1 MKAKRRFVV
10 LAVVMLAAVLV
21 IPGFAAEQEKSQ
33 QQPMGR
39 QAMTERASKIL
50 DKDVKDQKGEDVGK
64 VNDIL
69 MNRNGQVEYLI
80 VSQGG
85 VLGVGEKLI
94 PIPFRKVRVDTKND
108 DIVLMNIDKEKLEK
122 APHFTSE
129 KWNEMNT
136 ADFDKRIHSY
146 YGAEGK

>member
-1 MKAKRRFVV
+1 
-10 LAVVMLAAVLV
+10 
-21 IPGFAAEQEKSQ
+21 
-33 QQPMGR
+33 MGR

-64 VNDIL
+64 VNDLL

-85 VLGVGEKLI
+85 VLGIGDKLI
-94 PIPFRKVRVDTKND
+94 PIPFRMARVDTKND
-108 DIVLMNIDKEKLEK
+108 NVVLMNIDKEKLEK
-122 APHFTSE
+122 APHFASD

-146 YGAEGK
+146 YGAERRQHEGKQER